1 MLSLLSKI
9 LVPGMS
15 QADLLLE
22 VVMVVSSMASDEKV
36 RWRRVVLC
44 YVVYST

>member
-1 MLSLLSKI
+1 
-9 LVPGMS
+9 MS

-36 RWRRVVLC
+36 RCRGWCGVGGGSVV
-44 YVVYST
+44 